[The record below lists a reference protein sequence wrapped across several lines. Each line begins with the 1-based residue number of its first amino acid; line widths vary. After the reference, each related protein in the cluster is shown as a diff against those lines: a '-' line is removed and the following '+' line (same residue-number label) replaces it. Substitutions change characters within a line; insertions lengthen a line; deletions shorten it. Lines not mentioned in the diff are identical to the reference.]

1 MKKNRFRICDDRK
14 IHENVSKFENITT
27 MVGDRAIPSESPALG
42 LEAISDNGK
51 PWFFI
56 SW

>member
-14 IHENVSKFENITT
+14 IHENVSKFENVIT

-42 LEAISDNGK
+42 LETISDNGK